1 MKKIILGFT
10 GEIGGGKGT
19 VTKYIQEKYGA
30 SYYRFSD
37 VLRKAL
43 DVLHI
48 EKTRDNLQD
57 ISTLLRQKF
66 GEDLLAK
73 IIFEEV
79 KDDQHAIVTVDG
91 MRRLA
96 DFKYLDTLPEFI
108 FVYIEADNQTRYDR
122 IVKRKENPGD
132 AEKTFEQFVQDQ
144 KDEADAQIK
153 DLKVKAQY
161 TIENNGTVEE
171 LYQKIDELINSIQDK
186 K

>member
-1 MKKIILGFT
+1 MKKIIIGFT
-10 GEIGGGKGT
+10 GEIGSGKGT
-19 VTKYIQEKYGA
+19 VTKYVQEKYGA

-37 VLRKAL
+37 VLRKVL
-43 DVLHI
+43 DTLHI
-48 EKTRDNLQD
+48 EKTRDNMQD

-73 IIFEEV
+73 IVFEEV
-79 KDDQHAIVTVDG
+79 KDDQHDIVTVDG

-96 DFKYLDTLPEFI
+96 DFKYLDTLPH
-108 FVYIEADNQTRYDR
+108 FVFTYVETDNQTRYER

-171 LYQKIDELINSIQDK
+171 LQQKVDELISLIQYK
-186 K
+186 

>member
-10 GEIGGGKGT
+10 GEIGSGKGT
-19 VTKYIQEKYGA
+19 VTKYVQEKYGA

-37 VLRKAL
+37 VIRKAL
-43 DVLHI
+43 NLLYLD
-48 EKTRDNLQD
+48 ESRDNMQNL
-57 ISTLLRQKF
+57 STILRKNF
-66 GEDLLAK
+66 GEDLFSK
-73 IIFEEV
+73 VIFENV
-79 KDDQHAIVTVDG
+79 KRDKNDLVVIDG

-96 DFKYLDTLPEFI
+96 DFRYLDTLPEFVFI
-108 FVYIEADNQTRYDR
+108 YIETDNQVRYER
-122 IVKRKENPGD
+122 MVKRNENPGD

-171 LYQKIDELINSIQDK
+171 LHQEVDKLIGLIQNK
-186 K
+186 